1 MATVVKAMPLSAD
14 DVSALAPVAKHEA
27 AHPLKR
33 AKTMRLL
40 SVRPTSK
47 TALYLKT

>member
-1 MATVVKAMPLSAD
+1 VVTAVKAMPLSGD
-14 DVSALAPVAKHEA
+14 EVSALAPVAKHEA